1 MKTKKNLLFGLSIAI
16 LLVFSGCQDDF
27 GDLYY
32 DYVGFWDSE
41 NYVLQ
46 IWAGGDAYLLKRGKY
61 EYYGWVDIN
70 QNRIKFK
77 ADGEDFTK
85 RFSINQPPS
94 VDEFGIIYME
104 LDRWR
109 FTLQ

>member
-1 MKTKKNLLFGLSIAI
+1 MKTGKNF
-16 LLVFSGCQDDF
+16 LLVSTITIFLLFSGCQDDF
-27 GDLYY
+27 GELYY

-41 NYVLQ
+41 KYVLQ
-46 IWAGGDAYLLKRGKY
+46 IWPGGDAYLQKRGKY

-70 QNRIKFK
+70 RNRIKFK

-85 RFSINQPPS
+85 RFTINQSPA